1 MKISLLVPNRGRF
14 FRGEFYSPQ
23 LNSFS
28 HQFCMPGSD
37 SLSQSQS
44 SSFLLLANVLPS
56 LQTFCISF
64 SLMLLLSC
72 LILHSVPG
80 HFQSKTPFTLLR
92 PAWSLE
98 AKASPL
104 RPSNRYTTF
113 YCFVR
118 GLNQLSWALQ
128 LDLPHCRFRENM
140 HIPQLKHKATKKW
153 VLHQGRWK

>member
-1 MKISLLVPNRGRF
+1 MLLSRGILQPSIKFLLSPILHARLRLTVSISV
-14 FRGEFYSPQ
+14 
-23 LNSFS
+23 
-28 HQFCMPGSD
+28 QF
-37 SLSQSQS
+37 LS
-44 SSFLLLANVLPS
+44 SSGSCTSFPS
-56 LQTFCISF
+56 DILYIIST
-64 SLMLLLSC
+64 LMLLLSC

-140 HIPQLKHKATKKW
+140 HIPLKHKATKKW